1 MDLQG
6 LGAFLS
12 ALGGIFTAKAG
23 ATAGQLQGLLMGEDL
38 TERRK
43 RMKMAEE
50 AHQLQTELLRAE
62 EARKQELFPLTKQR
76 MEQQIEQSQALFPLH
91 KEALATQ
98 VDMSKLNFQNTRLWI
113 MFQQGIVPSQI
124 SDPVLRAEYEPF
136 FNYQTTARS
145 LEAVQTREALEALLE
160 KVPEEWRPSLEMF
173 GRMNL
178 WRNQIQQQTMERYLQ
193 GMDINLAQGELS
205 LRNTKLNNAFN
216 LILTNINNE
225 GMDWD
230 KRTPQQKI
238 EAVKKWIAQFGLQDD
253 VPEDFANMFQRVK
266 SIDARQLALF
276 NAQSQITFG
285 LQSRLLGQQIAGHLA
300 ALQQTFYGNLVA
312 GALGLGGGQGGNNFV
327 APFGFP
333 ATDMPPAPVIFNQ
346 TPNQQGNYLNQTALN
361 NYLKAPMNI
370 FVPMKVGQQTVW
382 KSLAEIQS
390 QAGNIYQR
398 LALPNGS
405 ANADEISTLIAYDA
419 GLLQAQFVKG
429 GVELDWNSAL
439 AWAVE
444 RVMPT
449 ILNSPAF
456 RGNINFQNT
465 VKEWKRVWEQQLQQ
479 RAGGVGHTPN
489 PNLPRGTIG
498 NPPRPP
504 AQQPAQQPA
513 PPRRS
518 SGGSPQY
525 SSQQRRRRE

>member
-1 MDLQG
+1 MDLRS
-6 LGAFLS
+6 LGALLS
-12 ALGGIFTAKAG
+12 AIGGVFSAKAG
-23 ATAGQLQGLLMGEDL
+23 AQAGQLQGLLMGEDL

-62 EARKQELFPLTKQR
+62 EERKKQIHPFQLGLLETDLQRRKTLLPLE
-76 MEQQIEQSQALFPLH
+76 EQLLT
-91 KEALATQ
+91 TQ
-98 VDMSKLNFQNTRLWI
+98 VDMSKLNFQNTRLWT
-113 MFQQGIVPSQI
+113 MFQQGVVPSQI

-145 LEAVQTREALEALLE
+145 LEAVQTKEALEALLE

-193 GMDINLAQGELS
+193 GMDINLAQGEYT

-230 KRTPQQKI
+230 KRTPEQKI

-266 SIDARQLALF
+266 SIDARQLALYR
-276 NAQSQITFG
+276 AQAE
-285 LQSRLLGQQIAGHLA
+285 LQHRFAVDLA
-300 ALQQTFYGNLVA
+300 NRHYAYNLNLQREGWWGNIVA
-312 GALGLGGGQGGNNFV
+312 GAMGLGGGQGGNNFV

-333 ATDMPPAPVIFNQ
+333 ATDMPPAPVIFKQ
-346 TPNQQGNYLNQTALN
+346 TADQQGNYLNQTALN

-419 GLLQAQFVKG
+419 GLLQAQFAKG

-479 RAGGVGHTPN
+479 RAGQTPN
-489 PNLPRGTIG
+489 PNAPRGTIG

-504 AQQPAQQPA
+504 ASAPAQQPA

-525 SSQQRRRRE
+525 SSQHRRRRE

>member
-6 LGAFLS
+6 LGALLT
-12 ALGGIFTAKAG
+12 ALGGVFTAKAG
-23 ATAGQLQGLLMGEDL
+23 AKAGQLQGLLMGEDL

-76 MEQQIEQSQALFPLH
+76 LEQQIEQSQTLFPLQ

-98 VDMSKLNFQNTRLWI
+98 VDMSKLNFQNARLWM
-113 MFQQGIVPSQI
+113 MFQQGVVPSQI

-160 KVPEEWRPSLEMF
+160 KVPEEWRPSLELF
-173 GRMNL
+173 GHMNL
-178 WRNQIQQQTMERYLQ
+178 WRNQMQQQMVERYFK
-193 GMDINLAQGELS
+193 GMDINLAQGEYT
-205 LRNTKLNNAFN
+205 LRNTKLNHAYN

-230 KRTPQQKI
+230 KRTPEQKI

-253 VPEDFANMFQRVK
+253 VPEDFANMFQRIK
-266 SIDARQLALF
+266 SIDARQLALYH
-276 NAQSQITFG
+276 AQSQITYGF
-285 LQSRLLGQQIAGHLA
+285 QSRLLGQQIAGNLA

-312 GALGLGGGQGGNNFV
+312 GALGLGGSGGV
-327 APFGFP
+327 APVGFP
-333 ATDMPPAPVIFNQ
+333 ETQMPPAPVIFNQ
-346 TPNQQGNYLNQTALN
+346 TSNPQGNYLNQTALN
-361 NYLKAPMNI
+361 NYLKAPMHI
-370 FVPMKVGQQTVW
+370 FVPMKVGQQPVW
-382 KSLAEIQS
+382 RSLGELQS

-398 LALPNGS
+398 LALPNGY
-405 ANADEISTLIAYDA
+405 ADADEISTLIAYDA
-419 GLLQAQFVKG
+419 GLLQAHYAKAG
-429 GVELDWNSAL
+429 IELGWDSL
-439 AWAVE
+439 LEMAVG
-444 RVMPT
+444 RVMPS
-449 ILNSPAF
+449 LENSPAY
-456 RGNINFQNT
+456 RGNINFQHT
-465 VKEWKRVWEQQLQQ
+465 VKEWRRVWEQQLRQ

>member
-76 MEQQIEQSQALFPLH
+76 LEQQIEQSQTLFPLQ

-98 VDMSKLNFQNTRLWI
+98 VDMSKLNFQNTRLWM
-113 MFQQGIVPSQI
+113 MFQQGVVPSQI

-145 LEAVQTREALEALLE
+145 LEAVQTEEALQALLE

-173 GRMNL
+173 GRVNL
-178 WRNQIQQQTMERYLQ
+178 LKNQMQQQMMERYLK

-205 LRNTKLNNAFN
+205 LRNTKLNSAFN
-216 LILTNINNE
+216 FILTNINNE

-238 EAVKKWIAQFGLQDD
+238 EAVKKWIAQLGLQDV

-285 LQSRLLGQQIAGHLA
+285 LQSRLLGQQIAGQLA

-419 GLLQAQFVKG
+419 GLLQAQFAKG

-479 RAGGVGHTPN
+479 RAGQTPN
-489 PNLPRGTIG
+489 PNAPRGTIG

-504 AQQPAQQPA
+504 ASAPASQPA

-525 SSQQRRRRE
+525 SSQQRRKRE

>member
-6 LGAFLS
+6 LGALLT
-12 ALGGIFTAKAG
+12 ALGGVFTAKAG
-23 ATAGQLQGLLMGEDL
+23 AKAGQLQGLLMGEDL

-50 AHQLQTELLRAE
+50 AHQLQTELLRKE

-76 MEQQIEQSQALFPLH
+76 MEQEIEQSAQLFPLK

-113 MFQQGIVPSQI
+113 MFQQGVVPSQI

-145 LEAVQTREALEALLE
+145 LEAVQTKEALEALLE

-193 GMDINLAQGELS
+193 GMDINLAQGELNI
-205 LRNTKLNNAFN
+205 RNTKLNNAFN

-276 NAQSQITFG
+276 NAQSQITYG
-285 LQSRLLGQQIAGHLA
+285 LQSRLLGQQIAGNLA
-300 ALQQTFYGNLVA
+300 LLQNQLFGNLVF
-312 GALGLGGGQGGNNFV
+312 GAMGLGGGQGGNNFV

-346 TPNQQGNYLNQTALN
+346 TPNQQGNYLNQTVLN
-361 NYLKAPMNI
+361 NYLKAPLNI
-370 FVPMKVGQQTVW
+370 FVPMKVGQQTAW
-382 KSLAEIQS
+382 KSLGELQS

-398 LALPNGS
+398 LALPNGY
-405 ANADEISTLIAYDA
+405 ADADEISTLIAYDA
-419 GLLQAQFVKG
+419 GLLQAFFAKG
-429 GVELDWNSAL
+429 GIELGWDSL
-439 AWAVE
+439 LEMAVG
-444 RVMPT
+444 RVMPSVE
-449 ILNSPAF
+449 NSPAYK
-456 RGNINFQNT
+456 GNINFQHT
-465 VKEWKRVWEQQLQQ
+465 VKEWRRVWEEQLRQ
-479 RAGGVGHTPN
+479 RAGGAGQTPN
-489 PNLPRGTIG
+489 PNAPRGTIS

-504 AQQPAQQPA
+504 AQPPTQQPA
-513 PPRRS
+513 PPRGGG
-518 SGGSPQY
+518 GGSPRY
-525 SSQQRRRRE
+525 TSQHRRRRE